1 MKLLPENG
9 KIYLKKTAKSYNNM
23 IKANF
28 QSRHCALFN
37 RH

>member
-28 QSRHCALFN
+28 QMLN
-37 RH
+37 

>member
-9 KIYLKKTAKSYNNM
+9 KIYLKKTAKSYNM

-28 QSRHCALFN
+28 QMLN
-37 RH
+37 